1 MAMRDEMTEIPFDIV
16 GFDLD
21 GTLLDTSGDLTDATN
36 HALQLAGRESL
47 TPDEVKPMIGLGAKH
62 MLEQGL
68 LATGGIPEAE
78 FKPLYRELL
87 KFYEANVAVKT
98 RLFPGGEDMLGA
110 LDDAGVTYGV
120 VTNKFESLAVKALTE
135 LGLMNRMA
143 FVIGGDTMGKGNAK
157 PSRKPI
163 DEMIRRSGYEIGNAR
178 AVFIGDSRFDMEAAR
193 NAGLPSIAV
202 SFGFLHQPVEE
213 LGADM
218 IIDHFDDL
226 IPALANFG

>member
-1 MAMRDEMTEIPFDIV
+1 MGIRDEMTEIPFDIV

-21 GTLLDTSGDLTDATN
+21 GTLLDTSGDLADAIN
-36 HALQLAGRESL
+36 HALQLAGRGCL
-47 TPDEVKPMIGLGAKH
+47 MPDEIKPMIGLGAKY

-68 LATGGIPEAE
+68 LATGGMADIE

-87 KFYEANVAVKT
+87 KFYEDNVAVKT
-98 RLFPGGEDMLGA
+98 RLFPGGENMLDA
-110 LDDAGVTYGV
+110 LDEAGVTYGI
-120 VTNKFESLAVKALTE
+120 VTNKFENLAVKLLSE
-135 LGLMNRMA
+135 LGLIDRMA

-163 DEMIRRSGYEIGNAR
+163 DEMIRRSGYEIGKAR
-178 AVFIGDSRFDMEAAR
+178 AVFIGDSRFDIEAAK

-226 IPALANFG
+226 IGALVNIG